1 MLYRRRVLTR
11 ARVAALGYVYVVL
24 GVAALAVDGD
34 HERAATAFFTVA
46 AFAYLWFL
54 GSLRAQ
60 LVRFDPDGFFAS
72 VVVLGGA
79 SFVALQAAAL
89 AAQDVRLAAPAAGC
103 AATVVI
109 SSSLAAL
116 RARKVS
122 RWFGRLG
129 ITGGVAVL
137 AVGFA
142 EAAADWTLWR
152 STVWASAL
160 GFMIWVVVTAT
171 YLLRREL

>member
-1 MLYRRRVLTR
+1 VLTR
-11 ARVAALGYVYVVL
+11 ARVAALGYVYVAL
-24 GVAALAVDGD
+24 GVVALALDGD
-34 HERAATAFFTVA
+34 HRNAATAVFTVA

-54 GSLRAQ
+54 GSLRAL

-79 SFVALQAAAL
+79 AFIALQAAAL
-89 AAQDVRLAAPAAGC
+89 AARDVRLAAPGAGC
-103 AATVVI
+103 AAAAVI
-109 SSSLAAL
+109 ASSLAAL

-122 RWFGRLG
+122 RAFGRLG
-129 ITGGVAVL
+129 VAGGVAVL

-142 EAAADWTLWR
+142 EAAANWTLWR
-152 STVWASAL
+152 ATVWASSL

-171 YLLRREL
+171 YLLRREMQSAP

>member
-11 ARVAALGYVYVVL
+11 ARVAALGYVYAALGVLAL
-24 GVAALAVDGD
+24 GVAGGHD
-34 HERAATAFFTVA
+34 RAATAVFTVA

-54 GSLRAQ
+54 GSLRA
-60 LVRFDPDGFFAS
+60 LLIRFDPDGFFAS

-79 SFVALQAAAL
+79 SFIALQAAAL
-89 AAQDVRLAAPAAGC
+89 AVRDVR
-103 AATVVI
+103 
-109 SSSLAAL
+109 LAAL

-129 ITGGVAVL
+129 VAGGGAVL

-152 STVWASAL
+152 STVWASSL